1 MHKSCATSRL
11 ADSVFR
17 SNLTLGN
24 WSLNPVSCGMLYSL
38 FRLLHLIVLLI
49 FAGALLI
56 ENMAIKPE
64 INSEDARNLARVD
77 RVCGMTAILTL
88 ILGLILWFGVG
99 KPAEFYS
106 ANPVFHAKL
115 GLFVVLAV
123 LAIKPA
129 LFFFK
134 QQHNNSESI
143 SVPASIRILL
153 RVELVVLLCL
163 PVLAFLMARGIGLSS

>member
-1 MHKSCATSRL
+1 MA
-11 ADSVFR
+11 
-17 SNLTLGN
+17 LGN
-24 WSLNPVSCGMLYSL
+24 WPTFPVSCGMLYSL
-38 FRLLHLIVLLI
+38 FRLLHFIVLLI
-49 FAGALLI
+49 FAGALVI

-64 INSEDARNLARVD
+64 LTSEDARNLARVD

-88 ILGLILWFGVG
+88 IIGLILWFSVG

-115 GLFVVLAV
+115 GLFVVLAI

-129 LFFFK
+129 MFFFK
-134 QQHNNSESI
+134 QQHNKSDSI
-143 SVPASIRILL
+143 PVPGSVRLLL
-153 RVELVVLLCL
+153 RIELIVLLCI